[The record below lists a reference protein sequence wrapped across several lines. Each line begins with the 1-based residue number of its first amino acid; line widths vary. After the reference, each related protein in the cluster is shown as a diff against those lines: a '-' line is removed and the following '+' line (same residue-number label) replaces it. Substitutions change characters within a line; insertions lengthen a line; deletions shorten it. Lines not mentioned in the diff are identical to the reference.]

1 MIKNFFKL
9 LTNEFSLMIKGSIF
23 TFVLFCLL
31 MIASSIFSLALRHIS
46 FDIEIPLAFLW
57 IMIFFI
63 SLIKVEKVYASD
75 FSEAKLQQ
83 YILSPFALEIIIFVK
98 NIMIYLN
105 LLILFFI
112 FSPIILIILNIELS
126 YLLQI
131 NALLSLSLLSIVFI
145 SSMTA
150 SLTISKNNK
159 FSITSV
165 LTLPLFIPL
174 LIFSMAITEIIDFN
188 GNNKIYLFFVAYFL
202 LNLAFSPLLT
212 SFALRKL
219 SV

>member
-1 MIKNFFKL
+1 MITNFFKL
-9 LTNEFSLMIKGSIF
+9 LANEFSLMIKGSIF

-75 FSEAKLQQ
+75 FAEAKLQQ

-112 FSPIILIILNIELS
+112 FSPIILVILNINLS
-126 YLLQI
+126 YLFSI
-131 NALLSLSLLSIVFI
+131 NILLALSLLSIVFI
-145 SSMTA
+145 SSMT
-150 SLTISKNNK
+150 SSITISRNNK
-159 FSITSV
+159 LSITSV
-165 LTLPLFIPL
+165 LTLPLFVPI
-174 LIFSMAITEIIDFN
+174 LIFSMAISDVIDIDI
-188 GNNKIYLFFVAYFL
+188 NKLYIFFFAYFL

-212 SFALRKL
+212 SFALKKL

>member
-1 MIKNFFKL
+1 MINNFFKL
-9 LTNEFSLMIKGSIF
+9 LANEFSLMIKGSIF

-83 YILSPFALEIIIFVK
+83 YILSPFALEIIIFIK

-112 FSPIILIILNIELS
+112 FSPFILVILNISLS
-126 YLLQI
+126 YLFSI
-131 NALLSLSLLSIVFI
+131 NILLALSLLSIVFI
-145 SSMTA
+145 SSMT
-150 SLTISKNNK
+150 SSITISRNNK
-159 FSITSV
+159 LSITSV
-165 LTLPLFIPL
+165 LTLPLFVPI
-174 LIFSMAITEIIDFN
+174 LIFSMAISDVIDFDI
-188 GNNKIYLFFVAYFL
+188 NKLYIFFLAYFL

-212 SFALRKL
+212 SFALKKL

>member
-112 FSPIILIILNIELS
+112 FSPIILIILNINLS
-126 YLLQI
+126 YLFSI
-131 NALLSLSLLSIVFI
+131 NILLALSLLSIVFI
-145 SSMTA
+145 SSMT
-150 SLTISKNNK
+150 SSITISRNNK
-159 FSITSV
+159 LSITSV
-165 LTLPLFIPL
+165 LTLPLFVPI
-174 LIFSMAITEIIDFN
+174 LIFSMAISDVIDFDI
-188 GNNKIYLFFVAYFL
+188 NKLYIFFLAYFL

-212 SFALRKL
+212 SFALKKL
-219 SV
+219 SI

>member
-112 FSPIILIILNIELS
+112 FSPIILIILNIKLS
-126 YLLQI
+126 YLFSI
-131 NALLSLSLLSIVFI
+131 NILLALSLLSIVFI
-145 SSMTA
+145 SSMT
-150 SLTISKNNK
+150 SSITISRNNK
-159 FSITSV
+159 LSITSV
-165 LTLPLFIPL
+165 LTLPLFVPI
-174 LIFSMAITEIIDFN
+174 LIFSMAISDVIDFDI
-188 GNNKIYLFFVAYFL
+188 NKLYIFFLAYFL

-212 SFALRKL
+212 SFALKKL

>member
-1 MIKNFFKL
+1 MITNFFKL
-9 LTNEFSLMIKGSIF
+9 LANEFSLMIKGSIF

-112 FSPIILIILNIELS
+112 FSPIILVILNINMS
-126 YLLQI
+126 YLFSI
-131 NALLSLSLLSIVFI
+131 NILLALSLLSIVFI
-145 SSMTA
+145 SSMT
-150 SLTISKNNK
+150 SSITISRNNK
-159 FSITSV
+159 LSITSV
-165 LTLPLFIPL
+165 LTLPLFVPI
-174 LIFSMAITEIIDFN
+174 LIFSMAISDVIDIDI
-188 GNNKIYLFFVAYFL
+188 NKLYIFFLSYFL

-212 SFALRKL
+212 SFALKKL

>member
-1 MIKNFFKL
+1 MINNFFRL
-9 LTNEFSLMIKGSIF
+9 LANEFSLMIKGSVF

-105 LLILFFI
+105 LLILFII
-112 FSPIILIILNIELS
+112 FSPIILVILNINLS
-126 YLLQI
+126 YLFSI
-131 NALLSLSLLSIVFI
+131 NILLALSLLSIVFI
-145 SSMTA
+145 SSMT
-150 SLTISKNNK
+150 SSITISRNNK
-159 FSITSV
+159 LSITSV
-165 LTLPLFIPL
+165 LTLPLFVPI
-174 LIFSMAITEIIDFN
+174 LIFSMAISDVIDIDI
-188 GNNKIYLFFVAYFL
+188 NKLYIFFLAYFL

-212 SFALRKL
+212 SFALKKL

>member
-1 MIKNFFKL
+1 MINNFFKL
-9 LTNEFSLMIKGSIF
+9 LANEFSLMIKGSIF

-75 FSEAKLQQ
+75 FAEAKLQQ

-112 FSPIILIILNIELS
+112 FSPIILVILNINLS
-126 YLLQI
+126 YLFSI
-131 NALLSLSLLSIVFI
+131 NILLALSLLSIVFI
-145 SSMTA
+145 SSMT
-150 SLTISKNNK
+150 SSITISRNNK
-159 FSITSV
+159 LSITSV
-165 LTLPLFIPL
+165 LTLPLFVPI
-174 LIFSMAITEIIDFN
+174 LIFSMAISDVINIDI
-188 GNNKIYLFFVAYFL
+188 NKLYIFFLAYFL

-212 SFALRKL
+212 SFALKKL

>member
-1 MIKNFFKL
+1 MINNFFKL
-9 LTNEFSLMIKGSIF
+9 LANEFSLMIKGSIF

-63 SLIKVEKVYASD
+63 SIIKVEKVYASD
-75 FSEAKLQQ
+75 FAEAKLQQ
-83 YILSPFALEIIIFVK
+83 YILSPFALEVIIFVK

-112 FSPIILIILNIELS
+112 FSPIILVILNINLS
-126 YLLQI
+126 YLFSI
-131 NALLSLSLLSIVFI
+131 NILLALSLLSIVFI
-145 SSMTA
+145 SSMT
-150 SLTISKNNK
+150 SSITISRNNK
-159 FSITSV
+159 LSITSV
-165 LTLPLFIPL
+165 LTLPLFVPI
-174 LIFSMAITEIIDFN
+174 LIFSMAISDVIDIDI
-188 GNNKIYLFFVAYFL
+188 NKLYIFFLAYFL

-212 SFALRKL
+212 SFALKKL

>member
-1 MIKNFFKL
+1 MINNFFKL
-9 LTNEFSLMIKGSIF
+9 LANEFSLMIKGSIF

-112 FSPIILIILNIELS
+112 FSPIILVILNINLS
-126 YLLQI
+126 YLFSI
-131 NALLSLSLLSIVFI
+131 NILLALSLLSIVFI
-145 SSMTA
+145 SSMT
-150 SLTISKNNK
+150 SSITISRNNK
-159 FSITSV
+159 LSITSV
-165 LTLPLFIPL
+165 LTLPLFVPI
-174 LIFSMAITEIIDFN
+174 LIFSMAISDVIDIDI
-188 GNNKIYLFFVAYFL
+188 NKLYIFFFAYFL

-212 SFALRKL
+212 SFALKKL

>member
-9 LTNEFSLMIKGSIF
+9 IANEFSLMIKGSIF

-31 MIASSIFSLALRHIS
+31 MIASSIFSLALRHVT

-105 LLILFFI
+105 LLFIFFI
-112 FSPIILIILNIELS
+112 FSPIILVILNIKLS
-126 YLLQI
+126 YLISI
-131 NALLSLSLLSIVFI
+131 NFLLALSLLSIVFI

-150 SLTISKNNK
+150 SITISRNNK
-159 FSITSV
+159 LSITSV
-165 LTLPLFIPL
+165 LTLPLFVPI
-174 LIFSMAITEIIDFN
+174 LIFSMAITNVIDFDIH
-188 GNNKIYLFFVAYFL
+188 KLYLFFLAYFL

-212 SFALRKL
+212 SFALKKL

>member
-1 MIKNFFKL
+1 MIKNFLKL
-9 LTNEFSLMIKGSIF
+9 LSNEFFLMIKGSIF

-31 MIASSIFSLALRHIS
+31 MIASSIFSLALRHIA
-46 FDIEIPLAFLW
+46 FEIEIPLAFLW

-75 FSEAKLQQ
+75 FAEAKLQQ

-112 FSPIILIILNIELS
+112 FSPIILIILNINLS
-126 YLLQI
+126 YLFSI
-131 NALLSLSLLSIVFI
+131 NILLALSLLSIVFI
-145 SSMTA
+145 SSMT
-150 SLTISKNNK
+150 SSITISRNNK
-159 FSITSV
+159 LSITSV
-165 LTLPLFIPL
+165 LTLPLFVPI
-174 LIFSMAITEIIDFN
+174 LIFSMAISDVIDFDI
-188 GNNKIYLFFVAYFL
+188 NKLYIFFLAYFL

-212 SFALRKL
+212 SFALKKL

>member
-1 MIKNFFKL
+1 MINNFFKL
-9 LTNEFSLMIKGSIF
+9 LANEFSLMIKGSIF

-112 FSPIILIILNIELS
+112 FSPIILVILNINLS
-126 YLLQI
+126 YLFSI
-131 NALLSLSLLSIVFI
+131 NILLALSLLSIVFI
-145 SSMTA
+145 SSMT
-150 SLTISKNNK
+150 SSITISRNNK
-159 FSITSV
+159 LSITSV
-165 LTLPLFIPL
+165 LTLPLFVPI
-174 LIFSMAITEIIDFN
+174 LIFSMAISDVIDIDI
-188 GNNKIYLFFVAYFL
+188 NKLYIFFLAYFL

-212 SFALRKL
+212 SFALKKL

>member
-1 MIKNFFKL
+1 
-9 LTNEFSLMIKGSIF
+9 
-23 TFVLFCLL
+23 
-31 MIASSIFSLALRHIS
+31 
-46 FDIEIPLAFLW
+46 LW
-57 IMIFFI
+57 IIIFFI
-63 SLIKVEKVYASD
+63 TIIKVEKVYQSD

-83 YILSPFALEIIIFVK
+83 YILSPFALEIIIFLK
-98 NIMIYLN
+98 NVMIYFN
-105 LLILFFI
+105 LMFFFII

-188 GNNKIYLFFVAYFL
+188 GSNKIYLFFVAYFL

>member
-9 LTNEFSLMIKGSIF
+9 LTNEFSLMIKGSVF

-112 FSPIILIILNIELS
+112 FSPIILIILNINLS
-126 YLLQI
+126 YLFSI
-131 NALLSLSLLSIVFI
+131 NILLALSLLSIVFI
-145 SSMTA
+145 SSMT
-150 SLTISKNNK
+150 SSITISRNNK
-159 FSITSV
+159 LSITSV
-165 LTLPLFIPL
+165 LTLPLFVPI
-174 LIFSMAITEIIDFN
+174 LIFSMAISDVIDIDI
-188 GNNKIYLFFVAYFL
+188 NKLYIFFLAYFL

-212 SFALRKL
+212 SFALKKL

>member
-9 LTNEFSLMIKGSIF
+9 IANEFSLMIKGSIF

-31 MIASSIFSLALRHIS
+31 MIASSIFSLALRHVT

-112 FSPIILIILNIELS
+112 FSPIILVILNINFS
-126 YLLQI
+126 YLLSI
-131 NALLSLSLLSIVFI
+131 NILLALSLLSIVFI
-145 SSMTA
+145 SSMT
-150 SLTISKNNK
+150 SSITISRNNK
-159 FSITSV
+159 LSITSV
-165 LTLPLFIPL
+165 LTLPLFVPI
-174 LIFSMAITEIIDFN
+174 LIFSMAISDVIDIDL
-188 GNNKIYLFFVAYFL
+188 NKLYIFFLAYFL

-212 SFALRKL
+212 SFALKKL

>member
-1 MIKNFFKL
+1 MINNFFKL
-9 LTNEFSLMIKGSIF
+9 LANEFSLMIKGSIF

-31 MIASSIFSLALRHIS
+31 MIASSIFSLALRHVS

-112 FSPIILIILNIELS
+112 FSPIILIILNINLS
-126 YLLQI
+126 YLFSI
-131 NALLSLSLLSIVFI
+131 NILLALSLLSIVFI
-145 SSMTA
+145 SSMT
-150 SLTISKNNK
+150 SSITISRNNK
-159 FSITSV
+159 LSITSV
-165 LTLPLFIPL
+165 LTLPLFVPI
-174 LIFSMAITEIIDFN
+174 LIFSMAISDVIDFDI
-188 GNNKIYLFFVAYFL
+188 NKLYIFFLAYFL

-212 SFALRKL
+212 SFALKKL

>member
-9 LTNEFSLMIKGSIF
+9 IANEFSLMIKGSVF

-31 MIASSIFSLALRHIS
+31 MIASSIFSLALRHVT

-105 LLILFFI
+105 LLFLFFI
-112 FSPIILIILNIELS
+112 FSPIILVILNIKLS
-126 YLLQI
+126 YLISI
-131 NALLSLSLLSIVFI
+131 NFLLALSLLSIVFI

-150 SLTISKNNK
+150 SITISRNNK
-159 FSITSV
+159 LSITSV
-165 LTLPLFIPL
+165 LTLPLFVPI
-174 LIFSMAITEIIDFN
+174 LIFSMAITNVIDFDIH
-188 GNNKIYLFFVAYFL
+188 KLYLFFLAYFL

-212 SFALRKL
+212 SFALKKL

>member
-1 MIKNFFKL
+1 MIKNLFKL
-9 LTNEFSLMIKGSIF
+9 LTNEFYLMIKGSIF

-31 MIASSIFSLALRHIS
+31 MIASSIFSLALRHVS

-83 YILSPFALEIIIFVK
+83 YILSPFALEIIIFIK

-112 FSPIILIILNIELS
+112 FSPIILVILNINLS
-126 YLLQI
+126 YLFSI
-131 NALLSLSLLSIVFI
+131 NILLALSLLSIVFI
-145 SSMTA
+145 SSMT
-150 SLTISKNNK
+150 SSITISRNNK
-159 FSITSV
+159 LSITSV
-165 LTLPLFIPL
+165 LTLPLFVPI
-174 LIFSMAITEIIDFN
+174 LIFSMAISDVIDFDI
-188 GNNKIYLFFVAYFL
+188 NKLYIFFFAYFL

-212 SFALRKL
+212 SFALKKL

>member
-1 MIKNFFKL
+1 MIINFFKL
-9 LTNEFSLMIKGSIF
+9 LVNEFYLMLKGSILSL
-23 TFVLFCLL
+23 TLFSLL
-31 MIASSIFSLALRHIS
+31 LIASTIFTLALRHIS
-46 FDIEIPLAFLW
+46 LGLEIPLAFLW
-57 IMIFFI
+57 IIIFFI
-63 SLIKVEKVYASD
+63 TIIKVEKVYESD

-83 YILSPFALEIIIFVK
+83 YILSPFALEIIIFLK
-98 NIMIYLN
+98 NIMIYFN
-105 LLILFFI
+105 LMFFFII

-126 YLLQI
+126 YLLHI

-165 LTLPLFIPL
+165 LTLPLFVPL

>member
-1 MIKNFFKL
+1 MINNFFKL
-9 LTNEFSLMIKGSIF
+9 LANEFSLMIKGSIF

-112 FSPIILIILNIELS
+112 FSPIILLILNINFS
-126 YLLQI
+126 YLFSI
-131 NALLSLSLLSIVFI
+131 NILLALSLLSIVFI
-145 SSMTA
+145 SSMT
-150 SLTISKNNK
+150 SSITISRNNK
-159 FSITSV
+159 LSITSV
-165 LTLPLFIPL
+165 LTLPLFVPI
-174 LIFSMAITEIIDFN
+174 LIFSMAISDVIDFDI
-188 GNNKIYLFFVAYFL
+188 NKLYMFFLAYFL

-212 SFALRKL
+212 SFALKKL

>member
-1 MIKNFFKL
+1 MIFNFFKL
-9 LTNEFSLMIKGSIF
+9 LANEFSLMVKGSIF

-31 MIASSIFSLALRHIS
+31 MIASSIFSLALRHIA

-63 SLIKVEKVYASD
+63 SLIKVEKVYSSD
-75 FSEAKLQQ
+75 FAEAKLQQ

-112 FSPIILIILNIELS
+112 FSPIILIILNINLS
-126 YLLQI
+126 YLFSI
-131 NALLSLSLLSIVFI
+131 NLLLALSLLSIVFI
-145 SSMTA
+145 SSMT
-150 SLTISKNNK
+150 SSITISRNNK
-159 FSITSV
+159 LSITSV
-165 LTLPLFIPL
+165 LTLPLFVPI
-174 LIFSMAITEIIDFN
+174 LIFSMAISDVIEIDI
-188 GNNKIYLFFVAYFL
+188 NKLYLFFLAYFL

-212 SFALRKL
+212 SFALKKL

>member
-1 MIKNFFKL
+1 MIKNFFNL

-57 IMIFFI
+57 IMVFFI

-112 FSPIILIILNIELS
+112 FSPIILLMLNINLS
-126 YLLQI
+126 YLFSI
-131 NALLSLSLLSIVFI
+131 NILLALSLLSIVFI
-145 SSMTA
+145 SSMT
-150 SLTISKNNK
+150 SSITISRNNK
-159 FSITSV
+159 LSITSV
-165 LTLPLFIPL
+165 LTLPLFVPI
-174 LIFSMAITEIIDFN
+174 LIFSMAISDVIDFDI
-188 GNNKIYLFFVAYFL
+188 NKLYIFFLAYFL

-212 SFALRKL
+212 SFALKKL

>member
-31 MIASSIFSLALRHIS
+31 IIASSIFSLALRHIS

-112 FSPIILIILNIELS
+112 FSPIILVILNINLS
-126 YLLQI
+126 YLFSI
-131 NALLSLSLLSIVFI
+131 NILLALSLLSIVFI
-145 SSMTA
+145 SSMT
-150 SLTISKNNK
+150 SSITISRNNK
-159 FSITSV
+159 LSITSV
-165 LTLPLFIPL
+165 LTLPLFVPI
-174 LIFSMAITEIIDFN
+174 LIFSMAISDVIDFDI
-188 GNNKIYLFFVAYFL
+188 NKLYIFFLAYFL

-212 SFALRKL
+212 SFALKKL

>member
-63 SLIKVEKVYASD
+63 SLIKVEKVYSSD

-105 LLILFFI
+105 LLILFLI
-112 FSPIILIILNIELS
+112 FSPIILVILNINLS
-126 YLLQI
+126 YLFSI
-131 NALLSLSLLSIVFI
+131 NILLALSLLSIVFI
-145 SSMTA
+145 SSMT
-150 SLTISKNNK
+150 SSITISRNNK
-159 FSITSV
+159 LSITSV
-165 LTLPLFIPL
+165 LTLPLFVPI
-174 LIFSMAITEIIDFN
+174 LIFSMAISDVIDFDI
-188 GNNKIYLFFVAYFL
+188 NKLYLFFLAYFL

-212 SFALRKL
+212 SFALKKL

>member
-9 LTNEFSLMIKGSIF
+9 IANEFSLMIKGSIF

-31 MIASSIFSLALRHIS
+31 MIASSIFSLALRHVT

-83 YILSPFALEIIIFVK
+83 YIRSPFALEIIIFVK

-105 LLILFFI
+105 LLFLFFI
-112 FSPIILIILNIELS
+112 FSPVILVILNIKLS
-126 YLLQI
+126 YLISI
-131 NALLSLSLLSIVFI
+131 NFLLALSLLSIVFI

-150 SLTISKNNK
+150 SITISRNNK
-159 FSITSV
+159 LSITSV
-165 LTLPLFIPL
+165 LTLPLFVPI
-174 LIFSMAITEIIDFN
+174 LIFSMAITNVIDFDIH
-188 GNNKIYLFFVAYFL
+188 KLYLFFLAYFL

-212 SFALRKL
+212 SFALKKL

>member
-1 MIKNFFKL
+1 MIENFFKL
-9 LTNEFSLMIKGSIF
+9 LSKEFSLMIKGSLF

-112 FSPIILIILNIELS
+112 FSPIILVILNINLS
-126 YLLQI
+126 YLFSI
-131 NALLSLSLLSIVFI
+131 NILLALSLLSIVFI
-145 SSMTA
+145 SSMT
-150 SLTISKNNK
+150 SSITISRNNK
-159 FSITSV
+159 LSITSV
-165 LTLPLFIPL
+165 LTLPLFVPI
-174 LIFSMAITEIIDFN
+174 LIFSMAISDVIDFDI
-188 GNNKIYLFFVAYFL
+188 NKLYLFFLAYFL

-212 SFALRKL
+212 SFALKKL

>member
-1 MIKNFFKL
+1 MINNFFRL
-9 LTNEFSLMIKGSIF
+9 LANEFSLMIKGSIF

-31 MIASSIFSLALRHIS
+31 MIASSIFSLALRHVS

-105 LLILFFI
+105 LLILFII
-112 FSPIILIILNIELS
+112 FSPIILVILNINLS
-126 YLLQI
+126 YLFSI
-131 NALLSLSLLSIVFI
+131 NILLALSLLSIVFI
-145 SSMTA
+145 SSMT
-150 SLTISKNNK
+150 SSITISRNNK
-159 FSITSV
+159 LSITSV
-165 LTLPLFIPL
+165 LTLPLFVPI
-174 LIFSMAITEIIDFN
+174 LIFSMAISDVIDIDI
-188 GNNKIYLFFVAYFL
+188 NKLYIFFLAYFL

-212 SFALRKL
+212 SFALKKL

>member
-1 MIKNFFKL
+1 MINNFFNL
-9 LTNEFSLMIKGSIF
+9 LANEFSLMIKGSIF

-31 MIASSIFSLALRHIS
+31 IIASSIFSLALRHIS

-112 FSPIILIILNIELS
+112 FSPFILVILNISLS
-126 YLLQI
+126 YLFSI
-131 NALLSLSLLSIVFI
+131 NILLALSLLSIVFI
-145 SSMTA
+145 SSMT
-150 SLTISKNNK
+150 SSITISRNNK
-159 FSITSV
+159 LSITSV
-165 LTLPLFIPL
+165 LTLPLFVPI
-174 LIFSMAITEIIDFN
+174 LIFSMAISDVIDFDI
-188 GNNKIYLFFVAYFL
+188 NKLYIFFLAYFL

-212 SFALRKL
+212 SFALKKL